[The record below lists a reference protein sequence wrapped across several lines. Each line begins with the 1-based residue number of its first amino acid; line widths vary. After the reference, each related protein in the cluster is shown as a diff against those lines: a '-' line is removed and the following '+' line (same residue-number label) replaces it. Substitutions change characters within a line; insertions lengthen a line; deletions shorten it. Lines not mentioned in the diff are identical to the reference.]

1 MVRFRIIVGDWFS
14 KKGERKLTLIY
25 NRYDSSEMIT
35 EKILSFL
42 EVDPKNKRKL
52 LNERKLVLTQF
63 IRDIIQGER
72 ND

>member
-1 MVRFRIIVGDWFS
+1 MKDEFE
-14 KKGERKLTLIY
+14 KLIY

-42 EVDPKNKRKL
+42 EIDPKNKRKL

>member
-1 MVRFRIIVGDWFS
+1 MT
-14 KKGERKLTLIY
+14 ELIY

-42 EVDPKNKRKL
+42 GVTTRNKV
-52 LNERKLVLTQF
+52 ELTQY

>member
-1 MVRFRIIVGDWFS
+1 
-14 KKGERKLTLIY
+14 LTELIY